1 MALVFDDIRRERAV
15 SFAITDDN
23 LSEGLES
30 FMLELRDSDGEVV
43 NSSVVQIVD
52 DEGE

>member
-15 SFAITDDN
+15 SFTIIDDII
-23 LSEGLES
+23 SEGLES
-30 FMLELRDSDGEVV
+30 FMLELRDSEGEVV

-52 DEGE
+52 NEGE